1 MPNTLTLG
9 GANAFNGNYQLTDGT
24 SFNTSSGL
32 AANAVGLS
40 PQNNSATIT
49 GTGVTN
55 VAVDLGTGFDTLLIN
70 TTLTGSGPSSA
81 ISLISLGGG
90 NDSVTVSS
98 AVSGYRIDGFGGD
111 DTLVVGAVTLTNT
124 LINGGLGADSITIGA
139 GATLTTTQIS
149 ASNANIATDGVDT
162 ITIVAGST
170 ATGSFITNFSKA
182 NDVLVINGGAVAGLN
197 ALAAG
202 TYSSTSYAAAAGV
215 SADADLIAWLGGTNG
230 ITLI

>member
-1 MPNTLTLG
+1 MTNTLTLG
-9 GANAFNGNYQLTDGT
+9 GANAFNGNYLLTDGT

-40 PQNNSATIT
+40 PQNNTATIT
-49 GTGVTN
+49 GTGVTD

-70 TTLTGSGPSSA
+70 TTLTGSGPSA
-81 ISLISLGGG
+81 LNSLINMGGG
-90 NDSVTVSS
+90 QDSVTVSS
-98 AVSGYRIDGFGGD
+98 NVTGYSIDGFGGS

-124 LINGGLGADSITIGA
+124 LINGGIGADSIDIGA

-149 ASNANIATDGVDT
+149 ASSVGNATDGNDT
-162 ITIVAGST
+162 ITIAAGST

-182 NDVLVINGGAVAGLN
+182 NDVLVINGDAVAGLN

-202 TYSSTSYAAAAGV
+202 TYSATSYAAAAGA